1 MEFDFNQFIREM
13 SQIKNHFEDLT
24 KEFGVPNVRFGFLP
38 ALSARH
44 FPLVNISEEGEAYQ
58 VEALAPGVDPN
69 TLKVEVKQQVL
80 SISGEKQ
87 KPVCEKDKFHRCE
100 RASGKFTRTIN
111 LPDEI
116 DADKITAGYA
126 NGILTVN
133 LPKSEAAKPRQIN
146 INVA

>member
-1 MEFDFNQFIREM
+1 MDFDFNQFVRDM
-13 SQIKNHFEDLT
+13 KQISSHFEELT
-24 KEFGVPNVRFGFLP
+24 REFGLPNVRFGFLP
-38 ALSARH
+38 AVSARH
-44 FPLVNISEEGEAYQ
+44 FPLVNIVEEGETFL
-58 VEALAPGVDPN
+58 VEALAPGVDPS

-87 KPVCEKDKFHRCE
+87 KPSCDKDKFHRCE

-116 DADKITAGYA
+116 DTDRISADYA
-126 NGILTVN
+126 HGLLTVT
-133 LPKSEAAKPRQIN
+133 LPKSEAAKPRQIT